1 MIREILMLGQKMYN
15 TKNWR
20 ERHRLLTYRVRVLLY
35 AGKLG
40 ALYRFFADN
49 PARKAILETNPFP
62 IEQATRAFFFAGSSC
77 AVRAKLI
84 REHVMLLEKKFPQ
97 NEVTK
102 LVRFDRRYEIWRSK
116 DEGSVWK
123 AILTFEPGQRKEG
136 MLSVMM
142 LLGDEALYQIIFWL
156 GYDAAG
162 EESLFIGAMQGP
174 NMAHAREIVKEATK
188 RAHRYRTKNLILY
201 MTQAVAR
208 ALALKHIY
216 AVSNEGY
223 YANNHVRRDRKLKTD
238 FGVFWEEAGG
248 HVTKDARFYELPL
261 TESRKTM
268 EEVPTRKRAVYRRR
282 FAFQDDVDVQIA
294 AAMEKL
300 RRK

>member
-40 ALYRFFADN
+40 ALYRFFTDN

-238 FGVFWEEAGG
+238 FGAFWEEAGG

-282 FAFQDDVDVQIA
+282 FAFQDDVDAQIA

-300 RRK
+300 GRK

>member
-20 ERHRLLTYRVRVLLY
+20 ERHRLLTYRVRVLLH

-49 PARKAILETNPFP
+49 PERKAILETNPFP